1 MDDFT
6 RKLITEWRRL
16 GLPFEGESILIAVS
30 GGADSTALALALKE
44 LIAREKMK
52 NHFFVGHFDHQIRGK
67 DSTADSEFV
76 ENFSSDL
83 GFEVVSGTI
92 TNGKLAKAGN
102 LEQSARDARYRFL
115 VETALENG
123 CSTVLT
129 AHTKNDQAETLLLNL
144 VRGSGI
150 EGLSGMAPLRD
161 LYKNEITLGESRE
174 SQQKVIIARPLL
186 TWAYREDTE
195 GFVRSH
201 RIDFRKDAMNDDMK
215 FARVRVR
222 KNLIAVLKEFNPNI
236 VDTLSRTAILLR
248 EEGVLLREFDELL
261 FNRALAENPNLSIK
275 TFHSLSKH
283 EGTRLI
289 RYWLLRRRGN
299 LRRINQTHITA
310 IMSLVNSRKS
320 GRKTELPDGKCVVKR
335 DGMLIYEQ
343 NQVEK

>member
-6 RKLITEWRRL
+6 RKLITEWRSL
-16 GLPFEGESILIAVS
+16 GLPFEGEKILIAVS
-30 GGADSTALALALKE
+30 GGADSSALALGIRQ
-44 LIAREKMK
+44 LINLEKMK
-52 NHFFVGHFDHQIRGK
+52 NHFFVGHFDHQMRGK

-76 ENFSSDL
+76 QSFSSNL
-83 GFEVVSGTI
+83 GFEIVSGI
-92 TNGKLAKAGN
+92 VIDGKLREMGN

-115 VETALENG
+115 VETALEKG
-123 CSTVLT
+123 CSTILT

-161 LYKNEITLGESRE
+161 VYQNEFDHRESRE
-174 SQQKVIIARPLL
+174 SQKKVIIARPLL

-195 GFVRSH
+195 GFIRSQG
-201 RIDFRKDAMNDDMK
+201 INFRKDAMNDDMR

-222 KNLIAVLKEFNPNI
+222 KKLLSVLKEFNPNI

-248 EEGVLLREFDELL
+248 DEAVALRAFDELL
-261 FNRALAENPNLSIK
+261 FTQALVDNPNLPIK
-275 TFHSLSKH
+275 TFDSFSKH

-289 RYWLLRRRGN
+289 RYWLLGRRGN
-299 LRRINQTHITA
+299 LRRINQTHINA

-320 GRKTELPDGKCVVKR
+320 GRKTELPGGKCVVKR
-335 DGMLIYEQ
+335 DGMLFYEQ